1 MQKYIV
7 SELYLFLCFT
17 AYDDQTYRVRAIHA
31 LVHKLPD
38 KNKAMLDIL
47 TNHLLKYVYI
57 NTFNLFLC
65 HMKYMLIVC
74 LSVCV

>member
-1 MQKYIV
+1 M
-7 SELYLFLCFT
+7 
-17 AYDDQTYRVRAIHA
+17 YRVRAIHA

-57 NTFNLFLC
+57 ITYCVISLFGNL
-65 HMKYMLIVC
+65 
-74 LSVCV
+74 